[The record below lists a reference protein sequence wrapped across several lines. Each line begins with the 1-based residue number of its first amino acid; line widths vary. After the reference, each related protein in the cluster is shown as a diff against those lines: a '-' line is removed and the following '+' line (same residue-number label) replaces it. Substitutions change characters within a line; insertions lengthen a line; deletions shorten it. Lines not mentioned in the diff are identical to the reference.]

1 MFLQKSC
8 YNIKQTNK
16 QKNRT
21 CVFILVRVK
30 RCWKERGKNKQ
41 TKENPDQNKRWRLK
55 IINPDLPWVDIAID
69 KIFLSH
75 WLLLCDSCS
84 SDLSLTFL
92 AYDVLVVPVLPYLR
106 TLVFKSKVSSAYF
119 TNLKCARDT
128 SHLIPGFKRNGLAVI
143 FFFFVLTKNSVFFLL
158 SWWN

>member
-30 RCWKERGKNKQ
+30 RCWKERGKKQ
-41 TKENPDQNKRWRLK
+41 TNKRKPRPEQK
-55 IINPDLPWVDIAID
+55 VKVKDNVCNLPWVDIAVD

-75 WLLLCDSCS
+75 
-84 SDLSLTFL
+84 
-92 AYDVLVVPVLPYLR
+92 
-106 TLVFKSKVSSAYF
+106 
-119 TNLKCARDT
+119 
-128 SHLIPGFKRNGLAVI
+128 
-143 FFFFVLTKNSVFFLL
+143 
-158 SWWN
+158 